1 MKLRKQIKEAGKIA
15 EIYRITKG
23 ADFRLKDFDPAD
35 TNGLK
40 DQEKALKTLQNGVQ
54 LLSHLQEKLY
64 AQDRWAVLMIFQA
77 MDAAGKARAVK
88 ALLAGLHPHGRLGA
102 TSHQPCARDR

>member
-77 MDAAGKARAVK
+77 MDAAGKEGPIKHVISPTNPPRHH
-88 ALLAGLHPHGRLGA
+88 L
-102 TSHQPCARDR
+102 TSFH

>member
-77 MDAAGKARAVK
+77 MDAAGKDGGNK
-88 ALLAGLHPHGRLGA
+88 
-102 TSHQPCARDR
+102 PCVCWLNSKGGSRKSF